1 MLTSQ
6 LSLNIRLRD
15 TATFDNFYIGQNQLV
30 LAYLDAWLA
39 STAGYLRAYLFG
51 QTGTGRSH
59 LLQAACHQ
67 ANILGYTAAYLPL
80 KESAHLSPDILEGLE
95 DMGLVCIDD
104 IQAIGGNAV
113 WEEALFHFY
122 NRSESA
128 QNRFLIAGNTI
139 PAGLGLALPDLVSRL
154 DACVRFQIQSLN
166 DDEKRL
172 ALQQRA
178 KIRGLTLSNEAGDFL
193 LSRYSRDMSALF
205 NLLEQLD
212 QASLIAR
219 RSLTIPFIKTVLGR

>member
-6 LSLNIRLRD
+6 LSLNLRLRD
-15 TATFDNFYIGQNQLV
+15 TATFENFYIGQNQLV
-30 LAYLDAWLA
+30 LAYLDALLTNA
-39 STAGYLRAYLFG
+39 EGYLRAYLFG

-80 KESAHLSPDILEGLE
+80 QKATHLSPDMLQGL
-95 DMGLVCIDD
+95 DTMGLVCIDD
-104 IQAIGGNAV
+104 IHAIAGDAA

-122 NRSESA
+122 NRSEFA
-128 QNRFLIAGNTI
+128 QNRFLIGGNTI
-139 PAGLGLALPDLVSRL
+139 PVGLGLALPDLVSRL
-154 DACVRFQIQSLN
+154 DACVRFQLQPLN
-166 DDEKRL
+166 DDQKRL

-193 LSRYSRDMSALF
+193 LSRYSRDMSTLF

-212 QASLIAR
+212 QASLVAR
-219 RSLTIPFIKTVLGR
+219 RSLTIPFIKTVLGT